1 MYIRNTST
9 YGTILTEY
17 LPNVGRR
24 LPASERARQ
33 SHGTGK
39 HKKEKKQKLRKEV
52 ELDLCP
58 VEEAIKEGSF
68 LHLGSPSPAGK
79 STGTEGK
86 RWSLG
91 GERSN
96 WFEAARMERNL
107 YMRSVPS
114 LYTPQP
120 ETRGHQCGQG
130 LGAEAWA
137 LEIGP
142 GEGTGVGYEQRG

>member
-1 MYIRNTST
+1 MYIKNTST
-9 YGTILTEY
+9 YGMILTEY

-39 HKKEKKQKLRKEV
+39 DKKGKTKLRKEV

-96 WFEAARMERNL
+96 WLEAARMERYL
-107 YMRSVPS
+107 YIRSVSS
-114 LYTPQP
+114 LCPPQP

>member
-1 MYIRNTST
+1 MELGST
-9 YGTILTEY
+9 
-17 LPNVGRR
+17 
-24 LPASERARQ
+24 
-33 SHGTGK
+33 
-39 HKKEKKQKLRKEV
+39 KKKKKQKLRKEV